1 MKIVSEQ
8 NKSELEFSKEY
19 EKQNMRENVLANYMN
34 GNSKKKHWVE
44 YCFCFLAI
52 GGLNTLNN
60 SLIQNNQNADTCISV

>member
-34 GNSKKKHWVE
+34 GNSKKKNIE
-44 YCFCFLAI
+44 
-52 GGLNTLNN
+52 LN
-60 SLIQNNQNADTCISV
+60 IAFVF